1 MMSMLRYRTVFI
13 AVTLVFFSM
22 DLAVAQNETPL
33 NARQVVETFQ
43 AKLIEVMKQG
53 KKLGYQGR
61 YEKLDPAVRASHDLK
76 RIARIT
82 VGREWSKL
90 SEQQKEQWIDVFS
103 RLSVS
108 SYAHNFKD
116 FSGESFRFESEEETP
131 NKRGI
136 IVHSFFMI
144 PDEKKEVKF
153 DYLMKKSGDS
163 WLIINIIAN
172 GVSDLALKRSEY
184 SSILDREGYNA
195 LISKVTE
202 KIEKYS
208 QQSK

>member
-1 MMSMLRYRTVFI
+1 MMPMLKYRTFFI
-13 AVTLVFFSM
+13 AVALVFSCM
-22 DLAVAQNETPL
+22 DLAIAENEAPMG
-33 NARQVVETFQ
+33 ARQVVETFQ
-43 AKLIEVMKQG
+43 ANLIEVMKQG

-90 SEQQKEQWIDVFS
+90 SEEQKDQWIDVFS
-103 RLSVS
+103 RLSIA

-131 NKRGI
+131 NKRGV
-136 IVHSFFMI
+136 IVHSYFVI

-163 WLIINIIAN
+163 WQIINIIAN

-184 SSILDREGYNA
+184 SSILDREGYNG
-195 LISKVTE
+195 LIAKVTE

-208 QQSK
+208 QQSE

>member
-1 MMSMLRYRTVFI
+1 MMPMLKCRTFFI
-13 AVTLVFFSM
+13 AVALVFSGM
-22 DLAVAQNETPL
+22 DLAVAQNEDPL
-33 NARQVVETFQ
+33 SARQVVETFQ

-103 RLSVS
+103 RLSIS
-108 SYAHNFKD
+108 SYAHNFKG

-131 NKRGI
+131 NKRGV
-136 IVHSFFMI
+136 IVRSFFVI

-184 SSILDREGYNA
+184 SSIMDREGYNA
-195 LISKVTE
+195 LISKITE

-208 QQSK
+208 QQSE

>member
-1 MMSMLRYRTVFI
+1 MSMLRYRTVFI

>member
-1 MMSMLRYRTVFI
+1 MLSKSK
-13 AVTLVFFSM
+13 LFFSVVVLVLLGM
-22 DLAVAQNETPL
+22 EFSMAQSEGPL
-33 NARQVVETFQ
+33 SAKEVVVTFQ
-43 AKLIEVMKQG
+43 AHLLEVMKQG
-53 KKLGYQGR
+53 KKLGYSGR

-82 VGREWSKL
+82 VGRQWKQL
-90 SEQQKEQWIDVFS
+90 SDEQKNQWIDVFS
-103 RLSVS
+103 RLSIA
-108 SYAHNFKD
+108 SYAYNFKD

-131 NKRGI
+131 NKRGV
-136 IVHSFFMI
+136 IVHSFFVI

-163 WLIINIIAN
+163 WQIINIIAN

-184 SSILDREGYNA
+184 SSIMNRDGYDA
-195 LISKVTE
+195 LIAKITE

-208 QQSK
+208 QQSI

>member
-1 MMSMLRYRTVFI
+1 MLLMPKYKSFFSVVI
-13 AVTLVFFSM
+13 LVFSVMEFSM
-22 DLAVAQNETPL
+22 AESEEPL
-33 NARQVVETFQ
+33 SAKQVVVTFQ
-43 AKLIEVMKQG
+43 SNLLEVMKQG
-53 KKLGYQGR
+53 KKLGYNGR

-76 RIARIT
+76 KIARIT
-82 VGREWSKL
+82 VGRKWKQL
-90 SEQQKEQWIDVFS
+90 SDEQKSQWIDVFS
-103 RLSVS
+103 RLSIA

-131 NKRGI
+131 NKRGV
-136 IVHSFFMI
+136 IVHSFFVI

-163 WLIINIIAN
+163 WQIINIIAN

-184 SSILDREGYNA
+184 SSIMNREGYDA
-195 LISKVTE
+195 LIAKITE

-208 QQSK
+208 QQSI

>member
-13 AVTLVFFSM
+13 AVTLVFFRM

-153 DYLMKKSGDS
+153 DYLMKKSSDS

>member
-1 MMSMLRYRTVFI
+1 MPMLKCRTFFI
-13 AVTLVFFSM
+13 AVALVFSGM
-22 DLAVAQNETPL
+22 DLAVAQNEDPL
-33 NARQVVETFQ
+33 SARQVVETFQ

-103 RLSVS
+103 RLSIS
-108 SYAHNFKD
+108 SYAHNFKG

-131 NKRGI
+131 NKRGV
-136 IVHSFFMI
+136 IVRSFFVI

-184 SSILDREGYNA
+184 SSIMDREGYNA
-195 LISKVTE
+195 LISKITE

-208 QQSK
+208 QQSE